1 MQGFRVNVSN
11 PKYEE
16 FVQYKHDT
24 TIIKYGDKLF
34 SNKNMYS
41 QKIYAI
47 DTESVGV
54 GPKKTSSLARV
65 TIVNETGAVVLDAF
79 CKPSYPVSENIFNV
93 SRRRTLL
100 A

>member
-11 PKYEE
+11 PKYGE
-16 FVQYKHDT
+16 FAKYKHDFM
-24 TIIKYGDKLF
+24 IIKYGDKLF
-34 SNKNMYS
+34 SNKSMFS

-65 TIVNETGAVVLDAF
+65 SIVNETGAVVLDAF
-79 CKPSYPVSENIFNV
+79 CKPSHPVSENIFNV
-93 SRRRTLL
+93 IRRRS
-100 A
+100 